1 MFFKLFMHE
10 KRNIIVATSK
20 SSKRFKIFEKDSSD
34 DFLSDDTRLQRQR
47 RIIGMFPHIVAMLLI
62 VGQPYSYVQPV
73 PIFLMM

>member
-1 MFFKLFMHE
+1 MHE
-10 KRNIIVATSK
+10 KRNIIVATSNLASVLK
-20 SSKRFKIFEKDSSD
+20 SSKKI
-34 DFLSDDTRLQRQR
+34 LPLRRLQRQR